1 MVRKSNSR
9 LSATISFLRQQQ
21 QMQENNVNA
30 LACTRSKAWKNAD
43 QTNDDHL
50 GFWVETGIEG
60 GGDYWVALGISLCHF
75 TIYYGH
81 HTNFIILKNIF
92 KKNLL
97 DFIMSSR
104 VAVFPDIRPQ

>member
-50 GFWVETGIEG
+50 GF
-60 GGDYWVALGISLCHF
+60 
-75 TIYYGH
+75 
-81 HTNFIILKNIF
+81 
-92 KKNLL
+92 
-97 DFIMSSR
+97 
-104 VAVFPDIRPQ
+104 